1 MAHRCTLRLRT
12 SQCDGL
18 TECVALDSESYR
30 LINRAAISPHGNTT
44 VKIKSACDD
53 VDTTRTVTVE
63 RTGANSLH
71 IGLAYAVTWRH
82 RSRDDSNPHIGFPIG
97 ALLEPSPYLQAF
109 SRYLAPYIS
118 GSRPWLFKVT
128 WRHWSCDHLM
138 PHIAFPIGVPFNRLS
153 ISSHFRDIGP

>member
-71 IGLAYAVTWRH
+71 IGLAYAVT
-82 RSRDDSNPHIGFPIG
+82 
-97 ALLEPSPYLQAF
+97 
-109 SRYLAPYIS
+109 
-118 GSRPWLFKVT
+118 
-128 WRHWSCDHLM
+128 
-138 PHIAFPIGVPFNRLS
+138 
-153 ISSHFRDIGP
+153 